1 MKLKKFVQG
10 IVLSSSMMENYPTS
24 TKSIIQFFTPA
35 DKYISI
41 SGLHHQYM
49 WITTNTKYSASI
61 SFQKQ
66 LKSIRN
72 TSFMM
77 SLDSLD
83 LLVGPLDCSSDSPSV
98 MFWKQFWTFCK
109 ALHQDKD
116 GFRFSLFTLYDENW
130 TFNKDSKI

>member
-1 MKLKKFVQG
+1 MKLKKFVQD

-24 TKSIIQFFTPA
+24 TKSIVQFFTPA

-61 SFQKQ
+61 SSQKQ

-72 TSFMM
+72 TLFMM
-77 SLDSLD
+77 PLDSLD
-83 LLVGPLDCSSDSPSV
+83 LLEGPLDCSSDSPSV

-109 ALHQDKD
+109 VLRQDKD
-116 GFRFSLFTLYDENW
+116 GFRFSWKLFVIL
-130 TFNKDSKI
+130 

>member
-61 SFQKQ
+61 SSQKQ
-66 LKSIRN
+66 LKSIKN

-77 SLDSLD
+77 PLDSLD
-83 LLVGPLDCSSDSPSV
+83 PLVGPLDCSLDSPSV